1 MEIEELK
8 KNYEELLP
16 WDKYKFCNWIKTQE
30 AFEIEDE
37 DLCNVFLDLEKYSDR
52 WTDSELLDVVDGT
65 SIIDEVFYRGLE
77 TDVLKA
83 YYEEREENLIWFLQ
97 HNMPELKNKLFSESD
112 ILKIIKDIKNTVKK
126 EGELSDEEMA
136 EKIHDRLS
144 NDYYEN

>member
-1 MEIEELK
+1 MEIEKLK

-30 AFEIEDE
+30 AFEIKDE
-37 DLCNVFLDLEKYSDR
+37 DLTDVWLNFEKYSDR

-65 SIIDEVFYRGLE
+65 SILDEVFYRGLE

-83 YYEEREENLIWFLQ
+83 YDEENLTWFLQ

-112 ILKIIKDIKNTVKK
+112 ILKIIKDIKNTIKE

>member
-1 MEIEELK
+1 MEIEEIK
-8 KNYEELLP
+8 KMYEELLP

-37 DLCNVFLDLEKYSDR
+37 DLADVFLDFAKYSDR
-52 WTDSELLDVVDGT
+52 WTDSELLDVVDET
-65 SIIDEVFYRGLE
+65 SIVDEILYRGLVDE
-77 TDVLKA
+77 VLKES
-83 YYEEREENLIWFLQ
+83 YRENENDIIWFLQ

-112 ILKIIKDIKNTVKK
+112 ILKIIKDIKNTIK
-126 EGELSDEEMA
+126 EDGELSDEEMA